1 VNFGGIGV
9 VIGHEMTH
17 GFDDEGSQYDGHGN
31 LREWQTS
38 EDRKAFTERTDCLAG
53 EYGSFVAAPAQGDQP
68 ALKLNGKLT
77 LGENTAD
84 NGGLR
89 IAYMALLDTLA
100 AQGKSINDQI
110 DGYTEAQRYFLGFA
124 QVWCENET
132 EQSSRQGV
140 LTDPHSPGRW
150 RVNGTV
156 QNFDQFGKAFGCKQG
171 QPMYPV
177 NSCRVW

>member
-1 VNFGGIGV
+1 
-9 VIGHEMTH
+9 MTT
-17 GFDDEGSQYDGHGN
+17 
-31 LREWQTS
+31 L
-38 EDRKAFTERTDCLAG
+38 
-53 EYGSFVAAPAQGDQP
+53 PAQ
-68 ALKLNGKLT
+68 KLNGKLT

-100 AQGKSINDQI
+100 AQGKTIDDKI

-124 QVWCENET
+124 QVWCQNQT
-132 EQSSRQGV
+132 EQAARQAAAGGPP
-140 LTDPHSPGRW
+140 LAGPLARQRHSAELRPVR
-150 RVNGTV
+150 
-156 QNFDQFGKAFGCKQG
+156 QSLGCTKG